1 MDNQEESE
9 FELSKRGN
17 VRKFNHKIEEKD
29 IDLNNIF
36 PFKNKMNN
44 ATPNFMPQNKN
55 DSSGGFKI
63 N

>member
-1 MDNQEESE
+1 MDNQEEPE

-17 VRKFNHKIEEKD
+17 VRKFNHKIEKKNN

-44 ATPNFMPQNKN
+44 ATQFFASK
-55 DSSGGFKI
+55 
-63 N
+63 